1 MYKHLLRQFYF
12 SRAERYGAAG
22 LLLLAALIFIIPEI
36 YLLVYKPEETD
47 SSAFSK
53 QVEAYFAALKTSEEE
68 ASIPKNTPSIF
79 DFDPNTASMET
90 FLELGLSP
98 KVAGTIVKYREHGGR
113 FRTAADMQKIYT
125 LPEDDF
131 ERLLPHIRI
140 GKTLPEKEKRGWQAL
155 TALQETP
162 ELFSF
167 DPNTAQ
173 KQDFLRLG
181 LPHALATR
189 ILRYRDKGG
198 FFFDKSDF
206 KKLYGLS
213 EAEFTRLEP
222 YIAIA
227 RSEASVRPAAYSGGS
242 GGARSEMTGPV
253 DINSAAPDGWRQLPG
268 IGAARAHKIVRYR
281 DKLGGFISVDQVAET
296 FDLPDSVFQKIRPLL
311 HIQAPVYRQINL
323 NTISAEEL
331 DAHPYFSSKQAQLII
346 AYRAQHGQFAKVED
360 IERIAAF
367 TDRQWLGKVKPYLK
381 VAE

>member
-22 LLLLAALIFIIPEI
+22 LLLLAALIFVMPEI
-36 YLLVYKPEETD
+36 YLAVHKPDETD
-47 SSAFSK
+47 FSAFSK
-53 QVEAYFAALKTSEEE
+53 QVEAYFAALKTGKDE
-68 ASIPKNTPSIF
+68 AGVDKEARLAFN
-79 DFDPNTASMET
+79 FDPNTASMET
-90 FLELGLSP
+90 LLELGLSP

-131 ERLLPHIRI
+131 ERLLPFIRI
-140 GKTLPEKEKRGWQAL
+140 GKTFPDKEKRGWQAL
-155 TALQETP
+155 PASQETP

-173 KQDFLRLG
+173 EQDFLRLG

-213 EAEFTRLEP
+213 DADFTRLEP
-222 YIAIA
+222 FIAVA
-227 RSEASVRPAAYSGGS
+227 RSEASVRPAVYSGGS
-242 GGARSEMTGPV
+242 GWSKTEMTGPL

-311 HIQAPVYRQINL
+311 HILAPVYRQINL
-323 NTISAEEL
+323 NTVTAEEL
-331 DAHPYFSSKQAQLII
+331 DAHPYFSLKQAQLII
-346 AYRAQHGQFAKVED
+346 AYRTQHGQFAKVED

-367 TDRQWLGKVKPYLK
+367 TDRQWLEKVKPYLK